1 MRKRTLRLALL
12 TIAFLLMFGPNVSHT
27 KFVTSAQKPIDPAC
41 VEFCRQKLY
50 DCILDAMLNGEND
63 HRCIS
68 VYRSC
73 IAHCK

>member
-12 TIAFLLMFGPNVSHT
+12 TTACLLMFGPNILQT
-27 KFVTSAQKPIDPAC
+27 RFVASAQKPVDPAC
-41 VEFCRQKLY
+41 VEFCRQKLF

-63 HRCIS
+63 KKCIS
-68 VYRSC
+68 VYRRC